1 MSFEEQSIGTNAASL
16 SIKNKKRIYTT
27 PTHHYCLFLSNIYMY
42 SVPISLGD
50 NYLYLVLVIKDNPI
64 KSEMTVILDLLAY
77 HIVNE
82 YNLSNLTCNVSLNN
96 KQIRILKLLARGI
109 TEKAIAIET
118 GLCID
123 TIKYHKKNI
132 LKKLDSTSTIEAV
145 IKSIKFNLIKVNEIN
160 I

>member
-1 MSFEEQSIGTNAASL
+1 
-16 SIKNKKRIYTT
+16 
-27 PTHHYCLFLSNIYMY
+27 MY
-42 SVPISLGD
+42 SIPISLGD

-145 IKSIKFNLIKVNEIN
+145 IKSIKFNIIKVNEIN